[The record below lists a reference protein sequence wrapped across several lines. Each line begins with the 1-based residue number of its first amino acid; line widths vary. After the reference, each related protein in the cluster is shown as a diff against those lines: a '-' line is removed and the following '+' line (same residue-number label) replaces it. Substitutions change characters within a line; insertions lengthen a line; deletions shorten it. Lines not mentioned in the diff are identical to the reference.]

1 MTSTL
6 KQNAIRIFISMAI
19 FTLTIFFTPNFNI
32 ANIYILIIASI
43 FVTLIDYLVAT
54 ITNIHDYPIG
64 RGVIGFFSFAI
75 IIYASQFFISGYTIS
90 LISSLIASFIYA
102 TCDFF
107 IKEQQ

>member
-6 KQNAIRIFISMAI
+6 KENIVRLFISIAI

-32 ANIYILIIASI
+32 ANIYILIIAGI
-43 FVTLIDYLVAT
+43 FVTLVDYLVAT

-64 RGVIGFFSFAI
+64 RGIVGFFSFAL

-90 LISSLIASFIYA
+90 IISSLIASFIYA
-102 TCDFF
+102 ICDFF
-107 IKEQQ
+107 IKEQ